1 MVFIFVFFAAIGV
14 DIGVGFDWWAYI
26 TFPFG
31 LTSWFKWSWPPNGV
45 TWTISTMMFFC
56 ETCALSWFARTRVAK
71 LKGYF

>member
-31 LTSWFKWSWPPNGV
+31 LTSWFKWSSPPNGV
-45 TWTISTMMFFC
+45 TWTISTMMFFVRRMY
-56 ETCALSWFARTRVAK
+56 TVLVCAHACR
-71 LKGYF
+71 